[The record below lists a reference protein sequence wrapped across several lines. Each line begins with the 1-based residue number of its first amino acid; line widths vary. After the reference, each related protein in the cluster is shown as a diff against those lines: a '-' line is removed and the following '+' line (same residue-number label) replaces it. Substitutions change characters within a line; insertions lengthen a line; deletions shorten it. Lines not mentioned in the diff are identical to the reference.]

1 MKAVNPPRISR
12 TINIA
17 QKNRKEY
24 QSIDSRNGA
33 GGPFLMARRCTV
45 CSSEH
50 RHSVDIALTFREPHQ
65 AIADRFG
72 VSIQSVGRHSRNCLS
87 PNIRAAILTA
97 QPPSAVDLDALR
109 EREGS
114 GLLSQLVTLRAR
126 LEQHSQLAASL
137 GNRSITE
144 NLRLVAQLLGTLV
157 QRHEVTNKTSVF
169 INSDYLELR
178 EALLDVL
185 KAHPEARETLM
196 RALSKLETKEAA
208 RMIDA
213 AKPKQPLTIE
223 HHPTNAPTP

>member
-1 MKAVNPPRISR
+1 M
-12 TINIA
+12 
-17 QKNRKEY
+17 
-24 QSIDSRNGA
+24 
-33 GGPFLMARRCTV
+33 
-45 CSSEH
+45 
-50 RHSVDIALTFREPHQ
+50 
-65 AIADRFG
+65 
-72 VSIQSVGRHSRNCLS
+72 
-87 PNIRAAILTA
+87 
-97 QPPSAVDLDALR
+97 
-109 EREGS
+109 
-114 GLLSQLVTLRAR
+114 SQLVTQRAR

-137 GNRSITE
+137 GNLAAAISAERSITE